1 MAKDTP
7 VGAPIDRSQKQ
18 GSPLLLVLITLAVVA
33 AVLGMVLVDEQQHAL
48 YLTMFLAAFAALGV
62 LAAFLYAMGFLQFSG
77 RAARNDI
84 TRAIAD
90 TDSEGVL
97 VLDRE
102 GRILYANA
110 AYQALCGAVAGRVA
124 NIRPVER
131 LFSGSPEVSEAT
143 YRLAQAAREGRKAS
157 EVMRLVPA
165 LSGESPF
172 AWYRV
177 MVRSLPRAEGTAQY
191 WTVQDVTRERERNEN
206 EFQELQQAISY
217 LDNAPAGFFC
227 LRPDG
232 RLSYMNATLAEW
244 LDHDI
249 AEVAETPVSLD
260 DIVAGQGAALVH
272 SVTGRPGEIRTET
285 IDLDL
290 KRKGGQTL
298 PVRLIH
304 RVAFAAD
311 GTKGS
316 SRTLVIDRSQG
327 RGGAEGEGARAAE
340 VRFARFFNNSP
351 LAIATLARDGMVLT
365 SNARFASLLPP
376 GATQGLRLYDLA
388 APADRPKVEAA
399 FAETLSGRSEI
410 APVDAMLALEGQ
422 RSARFIFVPAEARE
436 GENDAALAYLIETT
450 EEKKLQEQ
458 FFQSMKMSAIGQLAG
473 GVAHDFN
480 NHLQAIL
487 GFADL
492 LIGNYRATDPRHQD
506 VMQIKYSANRAKAL
520 VRQLLAF
527 SRQQTL
533 LPEAIDLGEQL
544 SELTNMLKRSIG
556 PKVDL
561 EMRHGRDL
569 WGIYADVASF
579 DNMVVNLAV
588 NARDAMPEGGRLTI
602 RTVNIRAA
610 ECENYHVE
618 GMKPADYVLVEVS
631 DTGTGMPEEVKKKI
645 FEPFFTTKD
654 VGRGTGLGLSS
665 VYGFISQSNGYIDCI
680 SELGKGTTFRIFL
693 PRHDVPVV
701 DVPVLAP
708 AAMPA
713 SSGDATVVP
722 LTAPKPL
729 PAESGDAP
737 PPIADHTGK
746 GTILLVE
753 DEDAVRAFGSRA
765 LRSRGYTV
773 IEAQSGVDALEQV
786 GNRIDEIDLVVSDVV
801 MPEMDG
807 PTLLKELRARNPDL
821 RVIFVSGYA
830 EEAFRKNLPEGQQFD
845 FLPKPFGLKQLV
857 EKVKSVIDE

>member
-1 MAKDTP
+1 M
-7 VGAPIDRSQKQ
+7 
-18 GSPLLLVLITLAVVA
+18 LLALAVVA
-33 AVLGMVLVDEQQHAL
+33 AIAAMMLADDQQHAF
-48 YLTMFLAAFAALGV
+48 YFMMFLSVFAAVGV
-62 LAAFLYAMGFLQFSG
+62 LAAFLYAAGFLQFAG

-84 TRAIAD
+84 TKAIVD
-90 TDSEGVL
+90 TDAEGVL
-97 VLDRE
+97 VVDRE
-102 GRILYANA
+102 GRVLYANA
-110 AYQALCGAVAGRVA
+110 AYQSLCGTSGGR
-124 NIRPVER
+124 NSGIRPVER
-131 LFSGSPEVSEAT
+131 LLSGAPEVSEAT

-165 LSGESPF
+165 LSGDAPF

-177 MVRSLPRAEGTAQY
+177 SVRALERADGVAQY

-227 LRPDG
+227 ARSDG
-232 RLSYMNATLAEW
+232 RLTYMNATLAEW
-244 LDHDI
+244 LDLDI
-249 AEVAETPVSLD
+249 AEVAENPVSLA
-260 DIVAGQGAALVH
+260 DITAGQGAALVQAI
-272 SVTGRPGEIRTET
+272 SGRPGEIRTET

-298 PVRLIH
+298 PVRLLHHI
-304 RVAFAAD
+304 AFAAD
-311 GTKGS
+311 GTKGT
-316 SRTLVIDRSQG
+316 SRTLVLNRSQG
-327 RGGAEGEGARAAE
+327 QGGTSADAGRAAE

-351 LAIATLARDGMVLT
+351 LAIATLARDGTVLS
-365 SNARFASLLPP
+365 SNARFASLLPS
-376 GATQGLRLYDLA
+376 GAGPGLRLEALITA
-388 APADRPKVEAA
+388 ADQPKVEAA
-399 FAETLSGRSEI
+399 FAEALAGRSEI
-410 APVDAMLALEGQ
+410 APADVALTLEGN
-422 RSARFIFVPAEARE
+422 RSARVIFVPAEVRE
-436 GENDAALAYLIETT
+436 GEGEAVLAYLIETT

-458 FFQSMKMSAIGQLAG
+458 FFQSMKMNAIGQLAG

-544 SELTNMLKRSIG
+544 SDLTNMLKRSIG

-561 EMRHGRDL
+561 EVRHGRDL
-569 WGIYADVASF
+569 WGIYADPASF
-579 DNMVVNLAV
+579 DNMVLNLAV
-588 NARDAMPEGGRLTI
+588 NARDAMPEGGRLTV
-602 RTVNIRAA
+602 RTTNVRAGD
-610 ECENYHVE
+610 CESYHVE
-618 GMKPADYVLVEVS
+618 GMKPADYVLIEVA
-631 DTGTGMPEEVKKKI
+631 DTGTGMPEEIKKKI
-645 FEPFFTTKD
+645 FEPFFTTKE

-665 VYGFISQSNGYIDCI
+665 VYGFISQSNGYIDCL
-680 SELGKGTTFRIFL
+680 SEPGKGTTFRIFL

-701 DVPVLAP
+701 DVPVPAP
-708 AAMPA
+708 VAAPTPVA
-713 SSGDATVVP
+713 ESNT
-722 LTAPKPL
+722 PL
-729 PAESGDAP
+729 PASETGAP
-737 PPIADHTGK
+737 PTPIADHTGK

-765 LRSRGYTV
+765 LRSRGYTI

-807 PTLLKELRARNPDL
+807 PTLLKELRARNPQL

-830 EEAFRKNLPEGQQFD
+830 EEAFRKNLPDGQQFD

-857 EKVKSVIDE
+857 EKVKEVME